1 MESCR
6 LPGRVD
12 TSWLPP
18 YPAVVVVQ
26 SIERAFLLLRYLALG
41 PLGVT
46 ELAERTDL
54 PKSTV
59 ARLLTALETEGAV
72 EQDETGGVY
81 RLGPGLVDIAGRVTP
96 GRNLIAA
103 ARPYLLEL
111 AETVGE
117 LAGLSIPSGGEV
129 YYLDQTESH
138 SEVQVRDWTGER
150 LPLHIVSSGLVI
162 LAYMPEAER
171 EEYLAGPLERYT
183 ARTMIDPDALRKRF
197 EHIRSI
203 GYVWVYGEFVE
214 ELHSVAVAVL
224 GADGHAQ
231 AALHVHGPAY
241 RFPDP
246 DRAHDF
252 GMAVAR
258 AAESLAAQL
267 NA

>member
-1 MESCR
+1 M
-6 LPGRVD
+6 
-12 TSWLPP
+12 
-18 YPAVVVVQ
+18 VVQ
-26 SIERAFLLLRYLALG
+26 SIERAFLLLRFLALG

-46 ELAERTDL
+46 ELADRAHL

-59 ARLLTALETEGAV
+59 ARLLSALEAERAV
-72 EQDETGGVY
+72 EQEASSGLY
-81 RLGPGLVDIAGRVTP
+81 RLGPGLIDIAGTVAP

-111 AETVGE
+111 GDVVGE
-117 LAGLSIPSGGEV
+117 IAGLSIPDRGEV
-129 YYLDQTESH
+129 YYLDQTESQ

-150 LPLHIVSSGLVI
+150 IPLHVVSSGLAI
-162 LAYMPEAER
+162 LAYMPPAER
-171 EEYLAGPLERYT
+171 EEYLAGPLEPYT
-183 ARTMIDPDALRKRF
+183 ARTMIEPDAIRTRL
-197 EHIRSI
+197 EQIRSI

-214 ELHSVAVAVL
+214 DLHSVAAAVL
-224 GADGHAQ
+224 RPDGEPL

-267 NA
+267 IG

>member
-1 MESCR
+1 M
-6 LPGRVD
+6 
-12 TSWLPP
+12 
-18 YPAVVVVQ
+18 VVQ
-26 SIERAFLLLRYLALG
+26 SIERVFLLLRYLARG

-46 ELAERTDL
+46 DLAEQTNL

-72 EQDETGGVY
+72 EQDVAGGVY
-81 RLGPGLVDIAGRVTP
+81 RLGRGLVDIAAKVTP
-96 GRNLIAA
+96 GRNLVAT

-117 LAGLSIPSGGEV
+117 LAGLSIPSGREV
-129 YYLDQTESH
+129 YYLDQTESD

-150 LPLHIVSSGLVI
+150 LPLHIVSSGLVV

-171 EEYLAGPLERYT
+171 DEYLVGPLERYT
-183 ARTMIDPDALRKRF
+183 TRTMVDPDALRKRF

-203 GYVWVYGEFVE
+203 GYVWVDGEFVE
-214 ELHSVAVAVL
+214 ELNSVAAAVR
-224 GADGHAQ
+224 GADGHAR

-258 AAESLAAQL
+258 AAESLSIQL